1 MTYPQAAPTVPK
13 TQLIIDWLVSLG
25 WNAAQETGYPLLP
38 GPEILTSPDKAV
50 FITVSGGTGWVT
62 EEAALDC
69 SGFQARTRGP
79 SDDPLA
85 AELAAQQL
93 DVLILNAPYP
103 VVVDGQVI
111 TIATRTGAPPTPL
124 PLDPAD
130 RRFEYTCTYLITTGS
145 E

>member
-1 MTYPQAAPTVPK
+1 MTYPQAAPTVAK
-13 TQLIIDWLVSLG
+13 TQVIIDLLTMLG
-25 WNAAQETGYPLLP
+25 WNVTQESGYPLLP
-38 GPEILTSPDKAV
+38 GPEILDAPDRAV
-50 FITVSGGTGWVT
+50 FLTPTGGPGWVT

-69 SGFQARTRGP
+69 WGFQARTRGP

-93 DVLILNAPYP
+93 DVLILNGPYP
-103 VVVDGQVI
+103 ARVDGMVI
-111 TIATRTGAPPTPL
+111 TIVTRLGSPPAPL

-130 RRFEYTCTYLITTGS
+130 RRFEYTCNYLITTGS